1 MDIHNISDR
10 VAETCEDCDL
20 KRLLWEPFC
29 VELSINYKSKGEYGT
44 EFVYLSILCYNLF
57 VRLHV
62 LNLVVF
68 RGYDNL

>member
-29 VELSINYKSKGEYGT
+29 VELSINYKSKGKSGT
-44 EFVYLSILCYNLF
+44 EFVYPSNLCYNLF

-62 LNLVVF
+62 LNLVIF